1 MSTWIYYAI
10 YLIYSLIYSDIPQF
24 ILLQISYEL
33 IGGKLDLSQRIKTK
47 QVFIVFDDW
56 KEVTSVEEKE
66 GTFFEQFFFKIIWTT
81 DILMYSAIYT
91 NCKV

>member
-1 MSTWIYYAI
+1 M
-10 YLIYSLIYSDIPQF
+10 
-24 ILLQISYEL
+24 

-66 GTFFEQFFFKIIWTT
+66 GTFFWT
-81 DILMYSAIYT
+81 ILFQNHMDNWYINVFCNIYKLQSL
-91 NCKV
+91 NKPHVDSEVGEDS